1 MDLKAGMRLRSTVS
15 EAEVIVVRAPAE
27 PVDLTAGG
35 QPLVAADGPAAG
47 PADMAPG
54 HEADLQLGKRYVDP
68 EEKTAIELLCTKVG
82 AGALAVDGRL
92 LVVKGAK
99 PLPSSD

>member
-27 PVDLTAGG
+27 PVSLTSGG
-35 QPLVAADGPAAG
+35 QPLVAVDDEAAPAAIV
-47 PADMAPG
+47 PG
-54 HEADLQLGKRYVDP
+54 HEGDLQLGKRYVDP

-82 AGALAVDGRL
+82 AGALAVDGRM